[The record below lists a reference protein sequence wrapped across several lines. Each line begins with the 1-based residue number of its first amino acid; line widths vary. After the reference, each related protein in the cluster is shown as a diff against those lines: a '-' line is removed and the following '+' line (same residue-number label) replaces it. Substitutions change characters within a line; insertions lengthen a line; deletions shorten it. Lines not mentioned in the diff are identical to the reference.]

1 MDRCVKPLFSN
12 ESVFSLDSRQQPPGK
27 QLPQLPSIT
36 LNYPPNKSEQL
47 PFTVAYV
54 QAYEFVC
61 CKVFQQ
67 HMFDSGCAVTC
78 RYCDHSQ
85 LARAWRRNSCPR
97 MRPNERPGTT

>member
-36 LNYPPNKSEQL
+36 PKKSEQL

-67 HMFDSGCAVTC
+67 HMFDNGWGGRSGTQNLRV
-78 RYCDHSQ
+78 
-85 LARAWRRNSCPR
+85 RRNAWDY
-97 MRPNERPGTT
+97 